1 MEVVDADVS
10 DQGNFSLLKI
20 KPECRQKY
28 GGNEQIAGCLKR
40 LSSNPQKKDSQ
51 MMEMMGHMLQE
62 KKVREL
68 MIANVTEEALDYIK
82 KAKPKKF

>member
-1 MEVVDADVS
+1 
-10 DQGNFSLLKI
+10 
-20 KPECRQKY
+20 
-28 GGNEQIAGCLKR
+28 
-40 LSSNPQKKDSQ
+40 